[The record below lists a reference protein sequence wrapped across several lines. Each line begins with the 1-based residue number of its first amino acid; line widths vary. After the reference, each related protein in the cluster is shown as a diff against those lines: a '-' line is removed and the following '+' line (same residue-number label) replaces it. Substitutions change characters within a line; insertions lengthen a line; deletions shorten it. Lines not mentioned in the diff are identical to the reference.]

1 MNQNTSVSIGVL
13 PWAPDAAS
21 SRRRLMSPLQ
31 LVGAILAIILPTI
44 ILLLPTTQGLPLQG
58 QRTAAVFVGC
68 LILWVTEPIPIPVT
82 ALLALIA
89 QAVFGVAK
97 LPVAFTNFMS
107 PVFFF
112 VLVMFVISKALQTTR
127 LDRRFAL
134 WLVARAGTDTRRITL
149 AFMMGCGFLSCI
161 MSDVPACAIFMV
173 IALPFFDKL
182 GLPVGS
188 SNWAKVTMMGIPIA
202 SLIGGVGT
210 PAGSSINILGIYFIE
225 QYGKVTIPFLSWMAI
240 GMPMVILLIPI
251 AWWVLMRFYPPEVDS
266 IGSIEEIH
274 KDREAIKKITPSEWK
289 VLVLLCVMIILW
301 ILGSW
306 IKVFDTTLIAVAG
319 AIVMFLPGMKLF
331 SWKDVQN
338 STSWDIL
345 LLIGGV
351 TSLGVASAK
360 TGLAGWLVGLTV
372 GGIGNLS
379 VVWIVAA
386 ICAFTVV
393 IHLMLP
399 INPAIIACFIPPLAM
414 LAQSTGH
421 NPALFT
427 LPVAFT
433 ASCAFLLPL
442 DSVPLL
448 TYSKGYYKMFDM
460 FLPGVVISGV
470 WVILMTGILI
480 FIAPLLGLM

>member
-1 MNQNTSVSIGVL
+1 MARSVGIAQKSAGTS
-13 PWAPDAAS
+13 S
-21 SRRRLMSPLQ
+21 SRLMSPLQ
-31 LVGAILAIILPTI
+31 IIGLMLAIVAPAI
-44 ILLLPTTQGLPLQG
+44 ILLLPAPKGLGPEG
-58 QRTAAVFVGC
+58 QRTAALFLGC

-82 ALLALIA
+82 ALLALIG
-89 QAVFGVAK
+89 QAMFGIAK

-112 VLVMFVISKALQTTR
+112 VLVMFVLSQALITTG

-134 WLVARAGTDTRRITL
+134 WLVARAGTNTRRITL
-149 AFMMGCGFLSCI
+149 AFMIGCAFLSCI

-173 IALPFFDKL
+173 IALPFFHKL
-182 GLPVGS
+182 NLPVGK
-188 SNWAKVTMMGIPIA
+188 SNWAKATMMGIPIA

-210 PAGSSINILGIYFIE
+210 PAGSSINILGMFFIE
-225 QYGKVTIPFLSWMAI
+225 QYGKVKIPFLSWMAI
-240 GMPMVILLIPI
+240 GMPMVIILTPI
-251 AWWVLMRFYPPEVDS
+251 AWWILMKFYPPEVKS
-266 IGSIEEIH
+266 IGSMDTIH
-274 KDREAIKKITPSEWK
+274 ESREAIKTITPNEWK
-289 VLVLLCVMIILW
+289 VILLLCVMIVLW

-306 IKVFDTTLIAVAG
+306 IKALDTTLIAVAG
-319 AIVMFLPGMKLF
+319 AVVMFLPGMKLF
-331 SWKDVQN
+331 SWKD
-338 STSWDIL
+338 SERATSWDIL

-372 GGIGNLS
+372 GGIGGLS
-379 VVWIVAA
+379 VLWIVAA

-393 IHLMLP
+393 IHLVLP

-414 LAQSTGH
+414 LAQSLDH

-460 FLPGVVISGV
+460 FLPGAVISII
-470 WVILMTGILI
+470 WVILMTAILI
-480 FIAPLLGLM
+480 VVAPLLGLM

>member
-1 MNQNTSVSIGVL
+1 MSQNTSVSVRAL
-13 PWAPDAAS
+13 PWTRSAT
-21 SRRRLMSPLQ
+21 SRGYRMSPLQ
-31 LVGAILAIILPTI
+31 SIGAILAIVLPALILSVPAI
-44 ILLLPTTQGLPLQG
+44 PGLPLQG
-58 QRTAAVFVGC
+58 QRTAAVFLGC

-89 QAVFGVAK
+89 QALFGIAK
-97 LPVAFTNFMS
+97 LPVAFANFMS

-112 VLVMFVISKALQTTR
+112 VLVMFVISQALITTG

-134 WLVARAGTDTRRITL
+134 WLVARAGTSTRRITL
-149 AFMMGCGFLSCI
+149 AFMVGCGFLSCI
-161 MSDVPACAIFMV
+161 MSDVPSCAIFMV

-182 GLPVGS
+182 NLPVGG
-188 SNWAKVTMMGIPIA
+188 SNWAKATMMGIPIA

-210 PAGSSINILGIYFIE
+210 PAGSSINILGTYFIE

-240 GMPMVILLIPI
+240 GMPMVIILIPI
-251 AWWVLMRFYPPEVDS
+251 AWWILMKFYPPEVDS
-266 IGSIEEIH
+266 IGSLEEIER
-274 KDREAIKKITPSEWK
+274 DREAIKKITRSEWN
-289 VLVLLCVMIILW
+289 VIALLCVMIVLW

-306 IKVFDTTLIAVAG
+306 IKAFDTTLIAVAG
-319 AIVMFLPGMKLF
+319 AIVMFLPGMRLF

-345 LLIGGV
+345 LLIGSV

-360 TGLAGWLVGLTV
+360 TGLASWLVGLGV
-372 GGIGNLS
+372 GGIGGLS

-433 ASCAFLLPL
+433 ASCALLLPL

-460 FLPGVVISGV
+460 FLPGAVISGI
-470 WVILMTGILI
+470 WVILMTGILLLV
-480 FIAPLLGLM
+480 APLLGLM